1 MATDARR
8 SDVAATTSA
17 PRAVVTLWPPRWWR
31 RCGRCSWIKRLRI
44 VRQRKLKRKKEKEK
58 GKGKKQKQ
66 LIFCLRGCK
75 GMHTVV
81 FKSFKARERMEGEDG
96 RGRRSG
102 TRENGFQVRIRT
114 YVAHI
119 HTRHNFGLRPDSAR
133 LNFFLA
139 KSSSM
144 LQFL

>member
-1 MATDARR
+1 MGAQVWALLVDKTPEDC
-8 SDVAATTSA
+8 SSA
-17 PRAVVTLWPPRWWR
+17 QAQ
-31 RCGRCSWIKRLRI
+31 K
-44 VRQRKLKRKKEKEK
+44 KKRKGKRK
-58 GKGKKQKQ
+58 GKKKQKQ
-66 LIFCLRGCK
+66 LIFSLRGCEGVHIAVFETFK
-75 GMHTVV
+75 G
-81 FKSFKARERMEGEDG
+81 RERMEGEDG

-102 TRENGFQVRIRT
+102 TRENDFQVRIRT